1 MTKHWEHCEK
11 SHTKIA
17 KRVLGA
23 LNKDIV
29 SVVFDEKVFWFEP
42 VVSYIKIPKD
52 SLLMKMC
59 STQAHH
65 TVLVNKLASNLYL
78 LIFY

>member
-42 VVSYIKIPKD
+42 VVSYIKIPNYVRDYLIRFYK
-52 SLLMKMC
+52 
-59 STQAHH
+59 
-65 TVLVNKLASNLYL
+65 KLGYKYLYE
-78 LIFY
+78 